1 MAEDYSHLRAIP
13 LFASLKDDDLAYIG
27 SIIQQTTYPANEA
40 IITQGDQGETFY
52 IVASGQVRVVRQD
65 ESGVKAVLRLLGQGQ
80 YFGEGSLLYGEPR
93 SATVEATVA
102 TTLLYIEQED
112 FHVMVEKLPGVRK
125 QLEATA
131 GRRSKLLGLD
141 RFDWQMP
148 DETVMWRAQRNVI
161 PLFFESLGSLLVWH
175 LLAAALAVASF
186 MAIPRLG
193 LLPAGWQWALRIV
206 AFIIVS
212 LIWVW
217 YVVDWTND
225 YLVLTNRR
233 IVYVERFGILRETR
247 KEIPIRAVQN
257 VELYSGWPTSILGL
271 ADITIKTI
279 GGALIFTHIAEAE
292 HLQSRILD
300 QRALDQQEIR
310 REDREDIRQSLIKVL
325 KPESL
330 VMPSPPPPS
339 PPDALTALSKLKPKK
354 PPRKPLGERFRALR
368 QMRVEKG
375 EEITW
380 RKHWL
385 VLLRRWSGAFSVGLA
400 GVVLSLTMWL
410 DPNILQPFSIPRLAV
425 LAPLLAISVALVW
438 GWWELLVWGGDI
450 YTLTASRIVDIERL
464 PLGLREKR
472 RESNLDR
479 IQDIDVTVPNLLA
492 RMFAMGD
499 VYIKTGASGSDLTF
513 KSVANPYDVQRDI
526 FHKLANL
533 RRAEEKAHRQQ
544 TMEEIT
550 RWLAVYN
557 ELTTKPVQSQVE
569 EQESE
574 L

>member
-1 MAEDYSHLRAIP
+1 MAEDYSRLRAIP

-65 ESGVKAVLRLLGQGQ
+65 ESGVKAVVRLLGQGQ
-80 YFGEGSLLYGEPR
+80 YFGEASLLYGEAR
-93 SATVEATVA
+93 SATVEAIVP

-112 FHVMVEKLPGVRK
+112 FHVMVERLPGVRK
-125 QLEATA
+125 QLEITA
-131 GRRSKLLGLD
+131 GRRSRVLGLD

-148 DETVMWRAQRNVI
+148 DETVMWWTRRNVI
-161 PLFFESLGSLLVWH
+161 PLFFESLGPLLFWH

-186 MAIPRLG
+186 IPIPRLG
-193 LLPAGWQWALRIV
+193 PLPAGWQWTLRLI
-206 AFIIVS
+206 AFATVS
-212 LIWVW
+212 LVWAW

-233 IVYVERFGILRETR
+233 IVHVERYGILRETR

-279 GGALIFTHIAEAE
+279 GGALTFTHIAEAE

-300 QRALDQQEIR
+300 QRALDQQAIR

-330 VMPSPPPPS
+330 VVPPPS
-339 PPDALTALSKLKPKK
+339 PPTPLDALAALPKLGPKK
-354 PPRKPLGERFRALR
+354 PPRTPLGERFRALR
-368 QMRVEKG
+368 QMRMEKG

-385 VLLRRWSGAFSVGLA
+385 ILLRRLSGPFIAGLA
-400 GVVLSLTMWL
+400 GVVLSLMMWL
-410 DPNILQPFSIPRLAV
+410 SPNVLERLLIPRLAV
-425 LAPLLAISVALVW
+425 SVPLLAILIAFIW
-438 GWWELLVWGGDI
+438 GWWEFLVWGGDI
-450 YTLTASRIVDIERL
+450 YTLTANRIVDVERL

-479 IQDIDVTVPNLLA
+479 IQDIDVSVPNLLA
-492 RMFAMGD
+492 RIFAMGD
-499 VYIKTGASGSDLTF
+499 VYIKTGAAGSDLTF
-513 KSVANPYDVQRDI
+513 QSVANPYDVQRDI

-533 RRAEEKAHRQQ
+533 RRAEEKSHRQQ

-550 RWLAVYN
+550 RWLGMYN

-569 EQESE
+569 EEE
-574 L
+574 FE